1 MEPSRPAATPL
12 KTGAETTVAGGGEPP
27 YDGSMEHRITNLE
40 ARWDSIFPTLA
51 TKADLADGLHQN
63 AMAISA
69 LHSEMQ
75 QSFAAVR
82 SEMHQSSADVRS
94 EMHQSFA
101 NVHIEIQQVRTDM
114 QKLSADI
121 KTWTLATVLT
131 IIGTMLAALVGISQV
146 TKATPPAP
154 IVITLPASK

>member
-1 MEPSRPAATPL
+1 
-12 KTGAETTVAGGGEPP
+12 
-27 YDGSMEHRITNLE
+27 
-40 ARWDSIFPTLA
+40 
-51 TKADLADGLHQN
+51 
-63 AMAISA
+63 
-69 LHSEMQ
+69 
-75 QSFAAVR
+75 
-82 SEMHQSSADVRS
+82 
-94 EMHQSFA
+94 MHQSFA
-101 NVHIEIQQVRTDM
+101 DVHIEIQQIRTGM